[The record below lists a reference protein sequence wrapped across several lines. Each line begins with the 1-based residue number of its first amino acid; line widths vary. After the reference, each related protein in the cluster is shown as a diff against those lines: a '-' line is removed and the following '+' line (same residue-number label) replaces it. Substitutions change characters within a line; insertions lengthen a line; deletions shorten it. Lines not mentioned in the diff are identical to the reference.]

1 MVKCLST
8 AKTLEMSKIMGN
20 LQENLPIYIRI
31 VEGVKEA
38 ILSGQIK
45 EEGQIASTT
54 YLSKTYNINIA
65 TVNKAINILVDEGLV
80 YKKRG
85 IGMFVKKGATKI
97 LVNERRKQ
105 FKDNYVKATL
115 IEAKR
120 LNYSIEELQ
129 EIVKSAY
136 EEINKN

>member
-1 MVKCLST
+1 
-8 AKTLEMSKIMGN
+8 MGN

-31 VEGVKEA
+31 VEGVKDA
-38 ILSGQIK
+38 ILSEKVK
-45 EEGQIASTT
+45 EEEQIASTT

-65 TVNKAINILVDEGLV
+65 TVNKALNVLVEEGLV

-97 LVNERRKQ
+97 LVNERRKM

-120 LNYSIEELQ
+120 LNYSVEELQ
-129 EIVKSAY
+129 EIVKAAF
-136 EEINKN
+136 EETNK